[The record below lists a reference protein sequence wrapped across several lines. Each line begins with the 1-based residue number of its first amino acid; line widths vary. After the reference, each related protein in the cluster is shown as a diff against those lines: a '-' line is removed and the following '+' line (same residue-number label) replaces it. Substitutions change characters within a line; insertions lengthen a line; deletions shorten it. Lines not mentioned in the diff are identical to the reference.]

1 VNGGALAG
9 LRVVDLTRYIPGP
22 YCTQLLAALG
32 ADVIKVEEPPFGD
45 ATRAVPPALEGES
58 VTFALLNR
66 GKRSIVVDLR
76 RDEGA
81 GVVRRLADE
90 ADVFVEGFRPGTLAR
105 RGLGAEELRARNPRL
120 VYCSLSGWGS
130 QGPLA
135 ARAGHDIGYAA
146 RSGLLDAN
154 RDAAGEPRVPAF
166 QAADMAGALTAAIGI
181 LAALHERARS
191 GVGQVVETSLLGAA
205 LGLMTVPL
213 GRARAAGE
221 GRADELAGAQP
232 CYGVYRCRDGRHVAV
247 GALEP
252 KFWEALV
259 EGLGLPELRGL
270 QWDEPR
276 RAAVRA
282 RLEQA
287 FLQRDRD
294 QWLACFEGTDA
305 CVEPVL
311 DAREAVDQPQ
321 AEPYRVEDAV
331 GSSRLR
337 AVGVP
342 LSFSRTPARVESPA
356 PEPGAH
362 TESLLRAAGYAP
374 EAIAELRSQ
383 GVVA

>member
-1 VNGGALAG
+1 
-9 LRVVDLTRYIPGP
+9 
-22 YCTQLLAALG
+22 
-32 ADVIKVEEPPFGD
+32 
-45 ATRAVPPALEGES
+45 VPPALEGES

-276 RAAVRA
+276 RSAVRA